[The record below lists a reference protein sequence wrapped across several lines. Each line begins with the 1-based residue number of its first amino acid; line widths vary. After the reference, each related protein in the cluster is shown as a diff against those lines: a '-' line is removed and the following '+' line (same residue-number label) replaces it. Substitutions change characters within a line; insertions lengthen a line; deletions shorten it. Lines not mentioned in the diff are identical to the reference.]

1 MQTVCILYTNTS
13 FTPGQIRLLLQSMIS
28 TTDPAL
34 VAVCALQ
41 LSVGVLATALMKTGS
56 DMSYSMT
63 SLPLH
68 HAQAIPSA
76 STLLEHTHTHSY
88 SAHIP
93 AYTRGSAEEFLSSR
107 ARRPRIQIQFH

>member
-1 MQTVCILYTNTS
+1 MQTVCVLHPNAS
-13 FTPGQIRLLLQSMIS
+13 FKPGQIRLFLHSMIF

-41 LSVGVLATALMKTGS
+41 QSVGVLATALMKTGS

-68 HAQAIPSA
+68 HVQAIPSA
-76 STLLEHTHTHSY
+76 STLLEHTHTHIQCISL
-88 SAHIP
+88 H
-93 AYTRGSAEEFLSSR
+93 THESSLR
-107 ARRPRIQIQFH
+107 SS

>member
-1 MQTVCILYTNTS
+1 MV
-13 FTPGQIRLLLQSMIS
+13 F

-41 LSVGVLATALMKTGS
+41 QSVGVSATALMKTGS

-68 HAQAIPSA
+68 HVQAIPSA
-76 STLLEHTHTHSY
+76 STLLEHTHTLIF
-88 SAHIP
+88 SAYPCIH
-93 AYTRGSAEEFLSSR
+93 TRL
-107 ARRPRIQIQFH
+107 RRGVLE